1 MSILATLRYPI
12 SIPPTEA
19 ELAVL
24 PNDIYHYWC
33 STTFMM
39 NFDPARIARAYE
51 LLFKLNSLRTDGE
64 RALGIQN
71 IQRLRTLIYNMDE

>member
-1 MSILATLRYPI
+1 
-12 SIPPTEA
+12 
-19 ELAVL
+19 
-24 PNDIYHYWC
+24 
-33 STTFMM
+33 MM
-39 NFDPARIARAYE
+39 NFDLARIARAYE